1 VVENDVPPIE
11 EGYNPWATS
20 KEAPLIADTTTV
32 VIKAH
37 KTLWNFSRFLG

>member
-1 VVENDVPPIE
+1 VVENNVPPIE
-11 EGYNPWATS
+11 EGYNPWVIS
-20 KEAPLIADTTTV
+20 KEATPIADTITV